1 MITRYTFGNPFKT
14 EAVVAEIAASDVR
27 NIPDA
32 VRLSEDCM
40 KLNLALAKDDIVY
53 GLGENVGGINK
64 RGRKYISNCMDD
76 PNQTEGRHSL
86 YAAHNFV
93 LVSGTDICMGLFIDY
108 PSTVTFDV
116 GFTDKDL
123 MTITVDTADYDL
135 YIIEGKNA
143 LDIIGEFRKAI
154 GESYVAPKWAFGYIQ
169 SRWGYIT
176 EDDVRDVVSGYRDN
190 KIPLEGV
197 CLDIDYMERYK
208 DFTIN
213 DERFPDFAD
222 FVAEMKH
229 NNIHLIPIIDA
240 GVKIEDG
247 YDIYEEGVKN
257 NYFCKDAD
265 GNDFVAAVWPGR
277 VHMPDFLN
285 SKAREWFGDHY
296 AFLTEKGIDG
306 FWNDMNEPAL
316 FYSDKSLKK
325 VMDKLH
331 EYDGKDIDLQEWWAF
346 QGMVNG
352 LANNPEDYRSFY
364 HNVDGEQV
372 RHDKVHNLYGYNMT
386 RSASEAFKRIAPDK
400 KILMFSRS
408 SSIGMHR
415 YGGIWTGDNAS
426 WWSHIELIMHQ
437 LPALNM
443 CGFLYCG
450 ADTGGFGFDT
460 TEELL
465 MRFIEMSMFTP
476 LMRNHAALGS
486 RLQEVYRFKDV
497 DSFRNLLNLR
507 YSLIPYLYS
516 EYVKAVRNN
525 SLLFTPLG
533 MVYTDDKTARLVED
547 ELLVGESIMI
557 TPIYKENARGRYV
570 YLPEDML
577 MLRFRSPEDYDEEMM
592 SAGHHYV
599 DVDVNEVLIWVRKGH
614 ALILGKGAEST
625 ADISHDNFNII
636 KCGDVSSYTYYD
648 EYENES
654 ETILNF

>member
-1 MITRYTFGNPFKT
+1 MITKYTFGSPFRT
-14 EAVVAEIAASDVR
+14 EAVIAD
-27 NIPDA
+27 IPACTQALPETVGISNDS
-32 VRLSEDCM
+32 RTLTI
-40 KLNLALAKDDIVY
+40 NLAPDDIVY
-53 GLGENVGGINK
+53 GLGENIGGINK
-64 RGRKYISNCMDD
+64 RGRKYISNCTDD
-76 PNQTEGRHSL
+76 PNQTESRHSL
-86 YAAHNFV
+86 YAAHNFAV
-93 LVSGTDICMGLFIDY
+93 IDGENICMGLFIDY
-108 PSTVTFDV
+108 PSIVTFDIA
-116 GFTDKDL
+116 FTDKDV
-123 MTITVDTADYDL
+123 MTIEVDGTDYDL
-135 YIIEGKNA
+135 YIIEGKSP
-143 LDIIGEFRKAI
+143 LEIIGEFRKII
-154 GESYVAPKWAFGYIQ
+154 GESYIAPKWAFGYIQ
-169 SRWGYIT
+169 SRWGYMN
-176 EDDVRDVVSGYRDN
+176 EEDVREVVSGHRDN
-190 KIPLEGV
+190 HLPLDGI
-197 CLDIDYMERYK
+197 CMDIDYMTRYE

-213 DERFPDFAD
+213 EERFPDFAD

-229 NNIHLIPIIDA
+229 DNIHLIPIIDA

-247 YDIYEEGVKN
+247 YEIYEEGVKN

-285 SKAREWFGDHY
+285 PEARKWFGEHY
-296 AFLTEKGIDG
+296 ACLTDIGIDG

-316 FYSDKSLKK
+316 FYSDKSLKA
-325 VMDKLH
+325 VFEKLH
-331 EYDGKDIDLQEWWAF
+331 EYDGKDIDLQDLWAF
-346 QGMVNG
+346 QGMVTS

-364 HNVDGEQV
+364 HNVDGKMV

-386 RSASEAFKRIAPDK
+386 RSASEAFDKIAPGRR
-400 KILMFSRS
+400 ILMFSRS
-408 SSIGMHR
+408 SYIGMHR

-450 ADTGGFGFDT
+450 ADTGGFGADT

-476 LMRNHAALGS
+476 LMRNHAALGT
-486 RLQEVYRFKDV
+486 RLQEIYQFKDI

-516 EYVKAVRNN
+516 EYIKAVKNN
-525 SLLFTPLG
+525 TLLFTPIG
-533 MVYTDDKTARLVED
+533 MIYRKDREARLVED
-547 ELLVGESIMI
+547 QLFVGESIMI
-557 TPIYKENARGRYV
+557 APVYKENARGRYV

-577 MLRFRSPEDYDEEMM
+577 MLRFRSPIDYDEEMM

-599 DVDVNEVLIWVRKGH
+599 SVDVNEVLIWVRKNH

-625 ADISHDNFNII
+625 ADISHDNFNVI
-636 KCGDVSSYTYYD
+636 KCGDVSSYIYFD

>member
-14 EAVVAEIAASDVR
+14 EAVVAEIAASDVK

-32 VRLSEDCM
+32 VRLSEDCRE
-40 KLNLALAKDDIVY
+40 LNLALAKDDIVY

-169 SRWGYIT
+169 SRWGYVT

-190 KIPLEGV
+190 KIPLEGICV
-197 CLDIDYMERYK
+197 DIDYMERYK

-213 DERFPDFAD
+213 DERFPNFAD

-386 RSASEAFKRIAPDK
+386 RSASDAFKRIAPDK
-400 KILMFSRS
+400 KILLFSRS
-408 SSIGMHR
+408 SSVGMHR

-599 DVDVNEVLIWVRKGH
+599 DVDVNEVLIWVRKNH
-614 ALILGKGAEST
+614 ALVLGKGAEST

>member
-577 MLRFRSPEDYDEEMM
+577 MLRFRSPEDYDE
-592 SAGHHYV
+592 
-599 DVDVNEVLIWVRKGH
+599 
-614 ALILGKGAEST
+614 
-625 ADISHDNFNII
+625 
-636 KCGDVSSYTYYD
+636 
-648 EYENES
+648 
-654 ETILNF
+654 